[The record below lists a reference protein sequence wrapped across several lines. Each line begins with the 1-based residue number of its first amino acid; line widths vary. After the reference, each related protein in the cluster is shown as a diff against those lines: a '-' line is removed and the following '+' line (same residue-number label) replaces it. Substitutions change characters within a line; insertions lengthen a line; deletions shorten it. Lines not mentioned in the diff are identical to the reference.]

1 MEVGNIAEWVAG
13 ISKVIAIIGAI
24 TLPIVREK
32 KKRNNSVERLARR
45 EYSLVNDIIVEY
57 KEKRIPIVE
66 LDSYK
71 QFASFNSMLMIV
83 SDDENLIILS
93 EKIND
98 LLTEEIDEDN
108 FFSSIN
114 LLLKN
119 LENTYI
125 KK

>member
-1 MEVGNIAEWVAG
+1 
-13 ISKVIAIIGAI
+13 
-24 TLPIVREK
+24 
-32 KKRNNSVERLARR
+32 
-45 EYSLVNDIIVEY
+45 
-57 KEKRIPIVE
+57 
-66 LDSYK
+66 
-71 QFASFNSMLMIV
+71 MLMIV

>member
-1 MEVGNIAEWVAG
+1 
-13 ISKVIAIIGAI
+13 
-24 TLPIVREK
+24 
-32 KKRNNSVERLARR
+32 
-45 EYSLVNDIIVEY
+45 

-83 SDDENLIILS
+83 SDDENLIIIS

-114 LLLKN
+114 LLMEN

>member
-45 EYSLVNDIIVEY
+45 EYSLVNDIIIEY

>member
-1 MEVGNIAEWVAG
+1 MEIGNIAEWVAG

-45 EYSLVNDIIVEY
+45 EYSLVNDIIIEY

-71 QFASFNSMLMIV
+71 QFTSFNSMLMIV

-108 FFSSIN
+108 FFSSIS
-114 LLLKN
+114 LLMKN
-119 LENTYI
+119 LENTYN

>member
-83 SDDENLIILS
+83 SDNENLIILS